1 VRLVDFDGTVL
12 AGGRGTVQGRMEVW
26 HDFKWGT
33 VGPASFDSTDAAVAC
48 REMGHWG
55 GVRYNDWET
64 PQVLGERLVWVHR
77 LNCSGEE
84 NRLETCAGE
93 WGNAALPGQ
102 RDVGLNC
109 FVGETNDP

>member
-1 VRLVDFDGTVL
+1 MV
-12 AGGRGTVQGRMEVW
+12 AGGRGTVQGRLEVW
-26 HDFKWGT
+26 HDSKWGT
-33 VGPASFDSTDAAVAC
+33 VGGAAFDSKDAAVAC

-55 GVRYNDWET
+55 GIRYNDWET
-64 PQVLGERLVWVHR
+64 PQASGERLVWVHQ

-84 NRLETCAGE
+84 TRLEKCANS
-93 WGNAALPGQ
+93 WGNVQLQGH